1 MTKSLTFI
9 LLSFHTLCCMGGNTI
24 TTAKQ
29 PTLDDLDKVISASK
43 EYTKKYEQEVGMLKI
58 KYVHAKSAQD
68 KLAASRDLFTK
79 YKSFKLDSAYAYAER
94 KLYYAKILHNYEDSV
109 YSELDIADI
118 FNKTGNLWSRIRF
131 CLGWNINRC
140 LSICVNIILVCMEI
154 FTKVFVKL
162 PLRLISV
169 RRMSGEGLCF
179 GIR

>member
-94 KLYYAKILHNYEDSV
+94 KLYYVKILHNYEDSV

-118 FNKTGNLWSRIRF
+118 FNKTGNYVESYKILSGLEHKPMSVDMRKYRANASNHLPF
-131 CLGWNINRC
+131 NI
-140 LSICVNIILVCMEI
+140 
-154 FTKVFVKL
+154 
-162 PLRLISV
+162 
-169 RRMSGEGLCF
+169 
-179 GIR
+179 

>member
-118 FNKTGNLWSRIRF
+118 LIRRAIMWSRIRF

-140 LSICVNIILVCMEI
+140 LSICVSIILVCMEI

>member
-43 EYTKKYEQEVGMLKI
+43 EYTKMYEQEVGMLKI

-79 YKSFKLDSAYAYAER
+79 YKSFKVHPTFR
-94 KLYYAKILHNYEDSV
+94 VI
-109 YSELDIADI
+109 
-118 FNKTGNLWSRIRF
+118 
-131 CLGWNINRC
+131 
-140 LSICVNIILVCMEI
+140 
-154 FTKVFVKL
+154 
-162 PLRLISV
+162 
-169 RRMSGEGLCF
+169 
-179 GIR
+179 

>member
-94 KLYYAKILHNYEDSV
+94 KLYYAKILHNP
-109 YSELDIADI
+109 
-118 FNKTGNLWSRIRF
+118 KIR
-131 CLGWNINRC
+131 NYHPIHD
-140 LSICVNIILVCMEI
+140 
-154 FTKVFVKL
+154 
-162 PLRLISV
+162 
-169 RRMSGEGLCF
+169 
-179 GIR
+179 